1 MLRKSV
7 SLIVLILAVFWMATV
22 AWGAGL
28 SPNLSTRLSRV
39 SDSTSVGVVIVSFKT
54 TSGLGNSQLD
64 VLRGVGISNGVTLP
78 HLGMVAVAATAG
90 QVRAL
95 ATRPE
100 VRSIWSN
107 DRLKYMMNQARV
119 LTGVDKVRTDAAFTR
134 LNGGLPVSGRGDF
147 SVVID
152 DSGIDA
158 THSDLQLGSH
168 VIQNVQVILP
178 DNINQFTGGF
188 TPLVVVENVP
198 NNDTTGHGTH
208 CAGIVAGTG
217 QMSGGLYSGVAP
229 AANIVG
235 VGSGA
240 TLLVLN
246 ALAGFE
252 YSIANQFTYRI
263 RVMSNSY
270 GPIGGAPFDPND
282 PILIASKQAHDLNIV
297 VVFAAGNSGP
307 DKYTLSPYAQAPWN
321 IGVAAGTKEGG
332 LVYFSSRGLPKDERC
347 DPIQSPDSC
356 DLSQVG
362 YDAPTITAP
371 GTGREFSSVAETAKF
386 TSDII
391 SVRSKTNL
399 VANGTIPNNTAP
411 PPDAEIPPAY
421 LPFYTQISGTSMAT
435 PFIAGTVALMLS
447 ADPTLSPDEIKA
459 ILQQTA
465 TPMPGY
471 QDFEVGSGYVNV
483 YAAVDKVFNRTKNY
497 GAQLSPTFNQ
507 SIQETMAPQQNFHI
521 DYSPT
526 ASGKTSVNAH
536 SFAVSSGMDVL
547 DALVVVGDINK
558 QVQTIGGATG
568 IGDSLFIEL
577 TDPQGHTYDSSLLI
591 PALQAPVME
600 AKVNNPMPGPWTLE
614 VLGYFGP
621 SAFPIG
627 CDANIVQKHFTLS
640 PAPIDIQGSAMQTDI
655 LTALLARR
663 LDAFSDGTFRPQAS
677 VTREDLARTL
687 ALNVPLRQSLASAP
701 VFNDTSADL
710 EPIAEAL
717 TVRGATL
724 RDWNFVPQGLIS
736 TSGGTFNPT
745 GTVNRLDLA
754 IALVRALGLDAEAK
768 AKANT
773 PVMAGGQELIDDPQ
787 IPLNLRGYVQI
798 ALDRGMV
805 EAFPA
810 SVQQLPNGSFQALPG
825 PRFEP
830 KTLVTR
836 GVMASKLNLFTAQFA
851 AGN

>member
-1 MLRKSV
+1 MLKRV
-7 SLIVLILAVFWMATV
+7 ASLISAALLVCWVTSVVAAAT
-22 AWGAGL
+22 L
-28 SPNLSTRLSRV
+28 SPKLSSQLGHV
-39 SDSTSVGVVIVSFKT
+39 SDNASVGIVIVSFNT
-54 TSGLGNSQLD
+54 ASGLNDSDLS
-64 VLRGVGISNGVTLP
+64 VLRDVGISNGVTLQ

-90 QVRAL
+90 QVKAL
-95 ATRPE
+95 AARPE

-107 DRLKYMMNQARV
+107 DRLKYLINQARV
-119 LTGVDKVRTDAAFTR
+119 LTGVDKVRTDPAFTR
-134 LNGGLPVSGRGDF
+134 LNGGLPVSGKGDF

-168 VIQNVQVILP
+168 VIQNVQVLLP

-198 NNDTTGHGTH
+198 NNDSTGHGTH
-208 CAGIVAGTG
+208 CAGIVGGTG
-217 QMSGGLYSGVAP
+217 QMSGGLYAGVAP
-229 AANIVG
+229 GANLVG

-252 YSIANQFTYRI
+252 YSIANQYAYKI
-263 RVMSNSY
+263 RVISNSY
-270 GPIGGAPFDPND
+270 GPIGGAPFDPSD

-307 DKYTLSPYAQAPWN
+307 GKYTLSPYAQAPWN

-332 LVYFSSRGLPKDERC
+332 LAYFSSRGLPKDERC
-347 DPIQSPDSC
+347 DPIQNPDTC
-356 DLSQVG
+356 DPSQVG
-362 YDAPTITAP
+362 YNAPTITAP
-371 GTGREFSSVAETAKF
+371 GTGREFSSAAETAKF

-435 PFIAGTVALMLS
+435 PFIAGTAALMLS
-447 ADPTLSPDEIKA
+447 ADPTLSPDDIKA

-471 QDFEVGSGYVNV
+471 QDFEVGGGYVNV

-497 GAQLSPTFNQ
+497 GALLSPAFNQ
-507 SIQETMAPQQNFHI
+507 NIQETMAPQQNFHI

-526 ASGKTSVNAH
+526 VSGNTSSNAH
-536 SFAVSSGMDVL
+536 PFTVSSGMDVL

-568 IGDSLFIEL
+568 VGDTLFIEL
-577 TDPQGHTYDSSLLI
+577 RDPQGRTYDSSLLI

-640 PAPIDIQGSAMQTDI
+640 PGPADIQNNAAQSDI

-663 LDAFSDGTFRPQAS
+663 MDAFSDGTFRPDSA
-677 VTREDLARTL
+677 VTRDDFARTL
-687 ALNVPLRQSLASAP
+687 ALNVPLRQSSATTP
-701 VFNDTSADL
+701 VFADIPSNL
-710 EPIAEAL
+710 SPIAEAL
-717 TVRGATL
+717 TTRGSTL

-736 TSGGTFNPT
+736 ASGNTFNPT
-745 GTVNRLDLA
+745 GIVSRLDLA
-754 IALVRALGLDAEAK
+754 VALVRALGMDADAK

-773 PVMAGGQELIDDPQ
+773 PVTSGGQELVDDLK
-787 IPLNLRGYVQI
+787 IPLSLRGYVQV
-798 ALDRGMV
+798 ALDRGLL

-810 SVQQLPNGSFQALPG
+810 SVQQIAPGQFQAFPG

-830 KTLVTR
+830 QSVVTR
-836 GVMASKLNLFTAQFA
+836 AVLASKLNLFAVQFA